1 MNTIVTIFH
10 TSLLQKWLEALRTG
24 HQIFFFRKMP
34 LLESTRTNRKT
45 VKKGVSLK
53 TTLTTFP
60 ITKVFQSIF
69 SQFFSFFFFRSF
81 TDISSCIPYGINT
94 SLFKNGG
101 YCKRVIGNVAV
112 NGTPELEDNEEKLRH
127 YETNIQS
134 LFGLVNPPQSCTE
147 KIDDIYCHH
156 YFKRCFIDSPVQT
169 VCREACETFLSVC
182 KYLLAFAR
190 YLSGLNFNVH
200 VMDCTVLP
208 SRKESSICYDPD
220 TIRG

>member
-1 MNTIVTIFH
+1 MNTVVTIFH
-10 TSLLQKWLEALRTG
+10 TSLLQKWLEALRAG

-53 TTLTTFP
+53 TTLTLNFP
-60 ITKVFQSIF
+60 HHKSF
-69 SQFFSFFFFRSF
+69 SVNFFFLRSF

-94 SLFKNGG
+94 SLFENGG
-101 YCKRVIGNVAV
+101 YCKLIIGNVAV

-134 LFGLVNPPQSCTE
+134 GFGFVNPPQSCTE

-169 VCREACETFLSVC
+169 VCREACETFRSVC
-182 KYLLAFAR
+182 KKLLAFAPFLR
-190 YLSGLNFNVH
+190 ALKINVH
-200 VMDCTVLP
+200 VIDCTVLP
-208 SRKESSICYDPD
+208 SRDESSICYDPD